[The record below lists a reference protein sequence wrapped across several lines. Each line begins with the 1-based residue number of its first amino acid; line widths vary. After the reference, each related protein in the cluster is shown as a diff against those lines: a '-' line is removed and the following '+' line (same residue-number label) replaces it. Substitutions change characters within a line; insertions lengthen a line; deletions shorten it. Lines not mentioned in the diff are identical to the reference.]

1 MAGKH
6 GLDMLLSQ
14 YALSPNLRKYIS
26 IFLEEFAEVKQ
37 AMTDSVKYRYLADS
51 FGVMVDDLAY
61 IVGASRVI
69 QGAAALGYFGFYANP
84 GAFPAGDD
92 NDPGIGG
99 ILKSDYDKDSGDFV
113 RTDGQLKDAI
123 RARIIKI
130 TGNCTIEQLI
140 MYIEL
145 VVGRELKLQIVE
157 GFQTMDYIIHEELS
171 VDEKVLMAYMLPNFK
186 PVGVKITLRDT
197 KGNIAL
203 VYGSKDYPPEK

>member
-26 IFLEEFAEVKQ
+26 IFLEEFAEVKK
-37 AMTDSVKYRYLADS
+37 AMTDSIKYRYLADS
-51 FGVMVDDLAY
+51 FGIMVDDLAY
-61 IVGASRVI
+61 LVGASRVI
-69 QGAAALGYFGFYANP
+69 HGAAALGYFGFYDNP
-84 GAFPAGDD
+84 GAFSAGDD
-92 NDPGIGG
+92 NNPNVGG
-99 ILKSDYDKDSGDFV
+99 ILKSDYDRDSGDFV
-113 RTDGQLKDAI
+113 RTDEQLKAAI

-130 TGNCTIEQLI
+130 TGNCTIEQII

-157 GFQTMDYIIHEELS
+157 GFQTMDYVVHEMLS
-171 VDEKVLMAYMLPNFK
+171 VPEKVLMAHMLPNFK
-186 PVGVKITLRDT
+186 PVGVKITLRDAG
-197 KGNIAL
+197 GNIAL